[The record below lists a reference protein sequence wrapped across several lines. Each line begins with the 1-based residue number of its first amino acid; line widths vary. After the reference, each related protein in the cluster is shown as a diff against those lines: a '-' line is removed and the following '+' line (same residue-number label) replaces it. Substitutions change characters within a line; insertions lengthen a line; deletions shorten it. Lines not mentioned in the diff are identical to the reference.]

1 MQDGDKIEI
10 DIATRS
16 LHLAVSG
23 DELAR
28 RRAEMDKRGRA
39 AWKPK
44 PRERLMSLA
53 LRHYALT
60 ATSASRGAVRD
71 VEAVENALALA
82 GAKPAL
88 GAAAEKASK

>member
-1 MQDGDKIEI
+1 
-10 DIATRS
+10 
-16 LHLAVSG
+16 

-39 AWKPK
+39 GWKPK
-44 PRERLMSLA
+44 PRPRLMSVA

-71 VEAVENALALA
+71 VDAVENALAMA
-82 GAKPAL
+82 GAKLAL
-88 GAAAEKASK
+88 GAAQEKATK

>member
-1 MQDGDKIEI
+1 VQDGDRIEI

-28 RRAEMDKRGRA
+28 RRAAMDKRGRA

-44 PRERLMSLA
+44 PRERLMSVA

-60 ATSASRGAVRD
+60 ATSAARGAVRD

-88 GAAAEKASK
+88 GAAEEKATK